1 MKTQKQFRGAVMLA
15 GALVAALAP
24 AEAAKR
30 LDVTQLAANKIDT
43 SARSKT
49 IQQIKSTP
57 PRKKKRCNG

>member
-1 MKTQKQFRGAVMLA
+1 MKTQKQLCGALMLA

-24 AEAAKR
+24 AEAAQR
-30 LDVTQLAANKIDT
+30 LDVTQLAANKADT

-57 PRKKKRCNG
+57 PRRKSRCYG